1 MLTQN
6 IYQGKL
12 DDFIHYL
19 YQHSASEYTCAYLLL
34 QNYNTNSMGLFPIV
48 NKTIDFFFSLEMIL
62 MLSRL

>member
-1 MLTQN
+1 MLTQH

-48 NKTIDFFFSLEMIL
+48 NKTIDFFSH
-62 MLSRL
+62 